1 MPARLSANRR
11 EADGGR
17 ICRGLAIT
25 HTVNCMAKTYGNRWE
40 IVRTAGQGGQADVFV
55 VRDRKGEYP
64 GEWILKRLRN
74 GNRVE
79 RFEREIRALQN
90 FACKRIPPIVDY
102 SLHGTA
108 FLVCER
114 LGGRNLCQWCET
126 SWFSVEQALALFQ
139 QVVEAVRHAHQ
150 IGIPHR
156 DIKPNNIC
164 VSENGSDA
172 YLVDFGI
179 CQLVEDGLI
188 LTTTAEPLGNALF
201 SAPECMPEWSC

>member
-25 HTVNCMAKTYGNRWE
+25 HTVNCMAKTYGNRCE

-164 VSENGSDA
+164 VSENRSDA
-172 YLVDFGI
+172 
-179 CQLVEDGLI
+179 
-188 LTTTAEPLGNALF
+188 
-201 SAPECMPEWSC
+201 